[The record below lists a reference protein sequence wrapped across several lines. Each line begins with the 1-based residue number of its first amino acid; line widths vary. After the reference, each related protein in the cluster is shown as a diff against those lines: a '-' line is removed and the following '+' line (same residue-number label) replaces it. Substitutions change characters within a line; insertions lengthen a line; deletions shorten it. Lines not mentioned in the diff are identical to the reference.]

1 VDIREDKATNLVTAT
16 FELPG
21 MKKED
26 VQIDVHNDMLTV
38 SGETR
43 TANKREEDGF
53 VLRERRYGKFS
64 RSLSLPKGIQ
74 VSIVFMRESDMAL
87 TLVLKE

>member
-26 VQIDVHNDMLTV
+26 VQIDVHNNMLTV
-38 SGETR
+38 SGETK
-43 TANKREEDGF
+43 TANKRDEDGV
-53 VLRERRYGKFS
+53 VLRERQYGKFS
-64 RSLSLPKGIQ
+64 RSLSLPKGIK
-74 VSIVFMRESDMAL
+74 VSV
-87 TLVLKE
+87 V